1 MAKLLPMVGLL
12 TMVLQQTGCSRDVRF
27 DPEGCDVQI
36 VGRWFV
42 DGENPDLDTCGSIS
56 AVELAIIN
64 DQEDQFWSVNEL
76 LLRCNAADDSNAVVI
91 DGGAFLNTILVPRGR
106 CGGGGEI
113 LEDRE
118 GPYKYRWRAIT
129 NLNFITDCTPISE
142 ADIVPVDVDGGTQL
156 ILELPDVDFQTM
168 DAGTACPDGG

>member
-1 MAKLLPMVGLL
+1 MEKLVMVMGLL
-12 TMVLQQTGCSRDVRF
+12 TMVLQHTGCSRDVRF
-27 DPEGCDVQI
+27 DPEGCDAQI

-64 DQEDQFWSVNEL
+64 DQEDEFWSVDEL

-129 NLNFITDCTPISE
+129 NLNFIVDCTPISE

-168 DAGTACPDGG
+168 DAGTICPDGG